1 MPHLK
6 MHRHSILESFV
17 KDEMTYDAVLRNL
30 EIIDEAAK
38 KIHQIFATAI
48 HR

>member
-1 MPHLK
+1 M
-6 MHRHSILESFV
+6 